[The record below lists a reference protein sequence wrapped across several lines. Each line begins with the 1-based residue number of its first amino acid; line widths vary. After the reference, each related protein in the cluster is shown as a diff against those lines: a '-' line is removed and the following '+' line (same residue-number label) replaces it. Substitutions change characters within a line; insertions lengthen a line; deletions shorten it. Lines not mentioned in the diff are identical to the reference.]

1 MNLWWQRFKKKLNIF
16 KKGNCMNFV
25 KFTKPPKKPF
35 ICSVSNTGKINLN
48 TGIKREFS
56 LDKYK
61 FAVLYH
67 DLENKLFCIEFLCDE
82 DALKEQHL
90 HKMTHHVSGTS
101 INAKTFLEFLGIC
114 KEKTTRFPVKKDGNN
129 RIIVDFSH
137 AETI

>member
-1 MNLWWQRFKKKLNIF
+1 
-16 KKGNCMNFV
+16 MNFV
-25 KFTKPPKKPF
+25 KFTKPPKKPL
-35 ICSVSNTGKINLN
+35 ICSVNNKGRIHLN

-56 LDKYK
+56 LDKYR

-82 DALKEQHL
+82 AALKEQYL
-90 HKMTHHVSGTS
+90 YKMTNHTTGTS

-114 KEKTTRFPVKKDGNN
+114 KEKRTRFSVKKDSDN

>member
-1 MNLWWQRFKKKLNIF
+1 
-16 KKGNCMNFV
+16 MNFV
-25 KFTKPPKKPF
+25 KFTKPLKNPL
-35 ICSVSNTGKINLN
+35 ICSVNNTGRIHLN

-90 HKMTHHVSGTS
+90 HKMTHYVSGAS

-114 KEKTTRFPVKKDGNN
+114 KEKTTRFSVKKDNDN

-137 AETI
+137 AETV

>member
-1 MNLWWQRFKKKLNIF
+1 
-16 KKGNCMNFV
+16 MNFV
-25 KFTKPPKKPF
+25 KFTKPLKNPL
-35 ICSVSNTGKINLN
+35 ICSVNNTGRIHLN
-48 TGIKREFS
+48 IGIKREFS

-82 DALKEQHL
+82 AALKEQYL
-90 HKMTHHVSGTS
+90 HKITNHPTGAS
-101 INAKTFLEFLGIC
+101 INAKIFVEFLGIC
-114 KEKTTRFPVKKDGNN
+114 KEKTTRFPVKKDSDN

>member
-1 MNLWWQRFKKKLNIF
+1 
-16 KKGNCMNFV
+16 MNFV
-25 KFTKPPKKPF
+25 KFTKPPKKPL
-35 ICSVSNTGKINLN
+35 ICSVSNTGKIHLN
-48 TGIKREFS
+48 AGIKREFS

-90 HKMTHHVSGTS
+90 YKITKYTTGAS

-114 KEKTTRFPVKKDGNN
+114 KEKRTRFSVKKDSDN